1 MEWSKVANLEG
12 MTMNGTHL
20 SDEHDIDQET
30 CVFVDFTTCPGRYT
44 VEEQQ
49 DDRDHG
55 YFW

>member
-1 MEWSKVANLEG
+1 LEWPKLANLEG

-30 CVFVDFTTCPGRYT
+30 CVFVDFTTSPGRYT